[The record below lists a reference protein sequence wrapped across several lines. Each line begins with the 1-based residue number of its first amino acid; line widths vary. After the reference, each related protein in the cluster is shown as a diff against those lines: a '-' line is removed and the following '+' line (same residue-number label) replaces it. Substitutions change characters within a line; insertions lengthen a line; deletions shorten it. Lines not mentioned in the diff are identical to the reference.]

1 MKHRFRYMMLIGT
14 GLMLSTTGCPL
25 KATINQTTDTT
36 SNVTG
41 TTSGAAWWN
50 EDGQLKPDFKATAFV
65 SLNYDNLQHDL
76 ASGQGEYLAS
86 VSTLLGV
93 PTDREPAFFS
103 EVQAG
108 YNTMHDQGPTALLA
122 LLRDRSKAFIR

>member
-1 MKHRFRYMMLIGT
+1 MQNRFRSMVLIGV

-65 SLNYDNLQHDL
+65 SSNYDNLQHDL
-76 ASGQGEYLAS
+76 AAGQGEYLAS
-86 VSTLLGV
+86 LSKLLGV
-93 PTDREPAFFS
+93 PADREPAFFS
-103 EVQAG
+103 AAQASYATIG
-108 YNTMHDQGPTALLA
+108 DHGPAALLT
-122 LLRDRSKAFIR
+122 LLRNRAQPFVN

>member
-14 GLMLSTTGCPL
+14 GLMLSATGCPL

-86 VSTLLGV
+86 VSKLLGV

-108 YNTMHDQGPTALLA
+108 YSTMRDQGPTALLA